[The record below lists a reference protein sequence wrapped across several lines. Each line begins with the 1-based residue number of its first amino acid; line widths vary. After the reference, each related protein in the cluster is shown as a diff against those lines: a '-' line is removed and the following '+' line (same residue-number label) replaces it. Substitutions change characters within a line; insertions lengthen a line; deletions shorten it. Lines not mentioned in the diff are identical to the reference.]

1 MLRTTFVVVLRRL
14 AAGDWEKVRSRIEQE
29 CVYLARRPDL
39 APSLIA
45 QKLLVSGEDHRH
57 ARHSGFDPIAIC
69 RALWRRLAYGS
80 HEGASTIEQQ
90 LVRTITGRY
99 ERTLERKLK
108 EIVLAFLVCEEFSKT
123 DLPAVY
129 LAIAYYGWH
138 MNGYRQACKRLRIRP
153 DSAVLDHAAGLVARL
168 KYPEPKIAPDT
179 RRQQIDRRR
188 KHLLVLYRQHVQH
201 GTYTHLDTSTV
212 LRRCVAPD
220 LTQSVSEL

>member
-1 MLRTTFVVVLRRL
+1 M
-14 AAGDWEKVRSRIEQE
+14 VRSRIEQE
-29 CVYLARRPDL
+29 RIYLVRRPDL

-45 QKLLVSGEDHRH
+45 QELLVSGEDHRH
-57 ARHSGFDPIAIC
+57 AWHSGFDPIAIC

-108 EIVLAFLVCEEFSKT
+108 EIVLAFLVCEAFSRK

-153 DSAVLDHAAGLVARL
+153 DSLALDRAASLVARL

-179 RRQQIDRRR
+179 RRQQIDRRS
-188 KHLLVLYRQHVQH
+188 KHLLNLYRRHAND
-201 GTYTHLDTSTV
+201 GTYTHLDPSTV
-212 LRRCVAPD
+212 LSRCFAAD